1 MTNKLLST
9 LRFLLYKPRHSKK
22 RPISPDFRRMA
33 PMEWTLMFSGQMM
46 HRRYYPEKNGVR
58 EEYIVW

>member
-1 MTNKLLST
+1 MTNKLLSS

>member
-1 MTNKLLST
+1 MTLLIA
-9 LRFLLYKPRHSKK
+9 RIRHLIFGPGRRHRRAT
-22 RPISPDFRRMA
+22 RPEPMRISPMEFR
-33 PMEWTLMFSGQMM
+33 LMFSGQMM

>member
-1 MTNKLLST
+1 MTNKLLSS

-46 HRRYYPEKNGVR
+46 RRRYYKEANGCR
-58 EEYIVW
+58 QEYIVR

>member
-1 MTNKLLST
+1 MTSKLLSS

-22 RPISPDFRRMA
+22 RPVSPDFARMS
-33 PMEWTLMFSGQMM
+33 PMQFMLMFSGQMM
-46 HRRYYPEKNGVR
+46 NRRYYREANGCR

>member
-1 MTNKLLST
+1 MANKLIAA

-22 RPISPDFRRMA
+22 RPVSPDFARMS
-33 PMEWTLMFSGQMM
+33 PMQFMLMFSGQMM
-46 HRRYYPEKNGVR
+46 NRRHYREANGCR

>member
-22 RPISPDFRRMA
+22 RQVSPDFRRMS
-33 PMEWTLMFSGQMM
+33 PMQWMLMFSGQGAD
-46 HRRYYPEKNGVR
+46 RKYYPEKNGCR
-58 EEYIVW
+58 QEYIVR

>member
-33 PMEWTLMFSGQMM
+33 PIEWTLMFSGQMM
-46 HRRYYPEKNGVR
+46 RRRYYPEKNGVR

>member
-1 MTNKLLST
+1 MTNKLLSS

-22 RPISPDFRRMA
+22 RPVSPDFARMST
-33 PMEWTLMFSGQMM
+33 MQFMLMFSGQGAD
-46 HRRYYPEKNGVR
+46 RKYCPEKNGVR

>member
-1 MTNKLLST
+1 MASMLIARLRHLL
-9 LRFLLYKPRHSKK
+9 LGPGRHRRRAK
-22 RPISPDFRRMA
+22 RPEPMRISPMEFR
-33 PMEWTLMFSGQMM
+33 LMFSGQMM

>member
-9 LRFLLYKPRHSKK
+9 LRFLLYKPRHSRK
-22 RPISPDFRRMA
+22 RPVSPDFARMSL
-33 PMEWTLMFSGQMM
+33 MQFTLMFSGQMM
-46 HRRYYPEKNGVR
+46 HRRYYREANGCR

>member
-46 HRRYYPEKNGVR
+46 HRRHYPEKNGVR

>member
-1 MTNKLLST
+1 MTNKLLSS

-22 RPISPDFRRMA
+22 RPVSPDFARITPDQFM
-33 PMEWTLMFSGQMM
+33 LMFSGQMM
-46 HRRYYPEKNGVR
+46 NRRYYPEKNCVR